1 LQIHH
6 KMAFSYAA
14 ALTHVRAKPTKYIF
28 PSEYVGKY
36 FGVIEPVKTTK
47 SFNPRRAYWGDIVM
61 YNEKEDGPLQDYLDA
76 SAKKRAET
84 KTHTVVPTEQE
95 REEELQRFKAEV
107 ERKERLREQA
117 RVQARD
123 PRDKETQCKC
133 GCGRNV
139 HINPLPEFVGYCCNW
154 CKKHNGKRGH
164 GEACGKSC
172 A

>member
-1 LQIHH
+1 
-6 KMAFSYAA
+6 MAFSYAA
-14 ALTHVRAKPTKYIF
+14 ALTHVRAKPAKYIF

-36 FGVIEPVKTTK
+36 FGVIEPVKSAK
-47 SFNPRRAYWGDIVM
+47 SFNPRRAYWGDIAM
-61 YNEKEDGPLQDYLDA
+61 YNEKEDGPLQEYLDA
-76 SAKKRAET
+76 SAKKRAEA
-84 KTHTVVPTEQE
+84 KTQTVVPTEQE

-123 PRDKETQCKC
+123 PARDKETLCKC

-139 HINPLPEFVGYCCNW
+139 HVNPLPEFVGYCCNW

-164 GEACGKSC
+164 GEACGKSS